1 MFNPGDI
8 VYTNFSENPEE
19 QFIVVSKVDAVG
31 LYLVKNLRQ
40 EHYYAYEESLMT
52 NPPLKPYTTSQ
63 DSLAFIPK
71 QYAANQ
77 KEHKKPDGGPADYYD
92 IPYKAHTL
100 NDLLEYKGEYHWKGD
115 SFHLANLVKA
125 AWRWGVKQ
133 GTTEAY
139 DARKFIYSGARLL
152 MKYAGVKE
160 LRETLQR
167 MLDDP
172 QFKED
177 DK

>member
-1 MFNPGDI
+1 MYTTGDI
-8 VYTNFSENPEE
+8 VIRTDYWKDR
-19 QFIVVSKVDAVG
+19 IYRVVSYMASKDMYKVEDTSSKDS
-31 LYLVKNLRQ
+31 YLVYPEFL
-40 EHYYAYEESLMT
+40 L
-52 NPPLKPYTTSQ
+52 PYQ
-63 DSLAFIPK
+63 DTP
-71 QYAANQ
+71 
-77 KEHKKPDGGPADYYD
+77 KKPDGGPADYYD

-100 NDLLEYKGEYHWKGD
+100 NDLLEYKGEYHWRGD

-160 LRETLQR
+160 LRDTLQR